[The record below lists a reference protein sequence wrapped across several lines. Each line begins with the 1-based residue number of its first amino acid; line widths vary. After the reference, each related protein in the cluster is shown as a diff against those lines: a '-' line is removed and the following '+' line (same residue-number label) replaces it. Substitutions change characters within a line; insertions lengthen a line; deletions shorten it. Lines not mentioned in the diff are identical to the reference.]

1 MKKQKYGQPKLVC
14 GGRDIV
20 RSAISAATILIE
32 LVNKC
37 TASSTT
43 SKG

>member
-14 GGRDIV
+14 GGIDIV

-43 SKG
+43 CKG